1 MKLNGRDK
9 DQRWN
14 AMGVTA
20 DEEDDRRTCMEE
32 GDDETA
38 DECWTVDEDSS
49 NAHGSDGVGRSDP
62 SSWWSM
68 VVTGGDGDGSEQGR

>member
-1 MKLNGRDK
+1 MKLSGSDK
-9 DQRWN
+9 DRRWN
-14 AMGVTA
+14 AMGVTI

-32 GDDETA
+32 GDDEAA
-38 DECWTVDEDSS
+38 DGCWTGDEDSS
-49 NAHGSDGVGRSDP
+49 DAHGSDRVGRSDP